1 MQVTLTLSSLT
12 TKATFTP
19 LGTTTG
25 GNCAC
30 NIVVSFIMLTN
41 VFNAVVN
48 WAMEIAWPLPISGE
62 APPCSLFCFCC
73 RGPYC
78 FMSPRTNSNVEL
90 PPGLKIASASCG
102 QTHNVALTTTG
113 RVVSWGSGAL
123 GQLGHGSTSDR
134 LHATM
139 IRALLS
145 DSSPVISVSCGA
157 NHTVAVTE
165 EGDVYSW
172 GWVPTHTCCVI
183 LAVW

>member
-1 MQVTLTLSSLT
+1 
-12 TKATFTP
+12 
-19 LGTTTG
+19 
-25 GNCAC
+25 
-30 NIVVSFIMLTN
+30 
-41 VFNAVVN
+41 
-48 WAMEIAWPLPISGE
+48 
-62 APPCSLFCFCC
+62 
-73 RGPYC
+73 
-78 FMSPRTNSNVEL
+78 VEV

-113 RVVSWGSGAL
+113 RVLSWGSGAL

-145 DSSPVISVSCGA
+145 DSSPVVSVSCGA

-172 GWVPTHTCCVI
+172 GCVPLTSVPI
-183 LAVW
+183 LLCLSRGITFVCGGPDTRSTASMGNRL